1 MPTDQATRTR
11 LEAIRRQATNAG
23 TDEAH
28 QLVERLRGEATDIAI
43 EHSAVD
49 FGVAAD
55 TEYALNTMLDATI
68 DKLRTIRARRS

>member
-28 QLVERLRGEATDIAI
+28 QLVNRLHNEALDIVL
-43 EHSAVD
+43 EHAD
-49 FGVAAD
+49 RDLGVAAD
-55 TEYALNTMLDATI
+55 TQYALNTMLDALI
-68 DKLRTIRARRS
+68 EQLRTIRESR